1 MASQIWSNST
11 DYVNCADFQLVFNTS
26 TIPKINLFNIYNSKF
41 DHRITMSGWP
51 SGLRRQTQEQYSSLT
66 IERSGPRM
74 RAWVRIPLLT
84 KSFFLSFYCIVA
96 FISFGH
102 FHSPKCSLGS
112 FHDVVS
118 IDERDGLTLFFAVRR
133 SSSRSTSKAAFSS
146 LFSFFWE
153 MDGGEAIHCSS
164 PLCLMRHGRREMSP
178 TSGLSWS
185 FVVTMST
192 PLRLSNWQSSG
203 HWAYPSPL
211 RDDKSRTS
219 SRNCLSFE

>member
-1 MASQIWSNST
+1 
-11 DYVNCADFQLVFNTS
+11 
-26 TIPKINLFNIYNSKF
+26 
-41 DHRITMSGWP
+41 MSGWP

-84 KSFFLSFYCIVA
+84 KTFFSFAVVA

-118 IDERDGLTLFFAVRR
+118 IDERDGLTLFFAVEKKQQEHKQ
-133 SSSRSTSKAAFSS
+133 SNV
-146 LFSFFWE
+146 LFSLFFWE

-192 PLRLSNWQSSG
+192 PPRLSNWQSIG
-203 HWAYPSPL
+203 PIHRHFDA
-211 RDDKSRTS
+211 DKSRTS
-219 SRNCLSFE
+219 SRKCLRFSFEKG

>member
-1 MASQIWSNST
+1 MAERSKAPDSR
-11 DYVNCADFQLVFNTS
+11 AQLFV
-26 TIPKINLFNIYNSKF
+26 
-41 DHRITMSGWP
+41 
-51 SGLRRQTQEQYSSLT
+51 LT
-66 IERSGPRM
+66 ERSGPRM

-84 KSFFLSFYCIVA
+84 KTFFSFAVIA

-118 IDERDGLTLFFAVRR
+118 IDERDGLTLFFAVEKKQQEHKQ
-133 SSSRSTSKAAFSS
+133 SNV
-146 LFSFFWE
+146 LFSLFFWE

-192 PLRLSNWQSSG
+192 PPRLSNWQSIG
-203 HWAYPSPL
+203 PIHRHFDA
-211 RDDKSRTS
+211 DKSRTS
-219 SRNCLSFE
+219 SRNCLRFSFEKG